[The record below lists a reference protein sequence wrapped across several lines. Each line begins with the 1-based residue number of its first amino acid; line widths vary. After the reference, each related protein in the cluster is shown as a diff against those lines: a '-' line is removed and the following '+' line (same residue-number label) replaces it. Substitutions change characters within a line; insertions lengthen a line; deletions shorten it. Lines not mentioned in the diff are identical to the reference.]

1 MYLTEEDAKKKCCPV
16 MTRVDK
22 NEPIVSDKI
31 IKCITSNCIMWR
43 WKHSMREPHSQGY
56 CGLVSKPDE

>member
-1 MYLTEEDAKKKCCPV
+1 MYLTEEDVKKKCCPV

-31 IKCITSNCIMWR
+31 IKCIVSNCIMWR
-43 WKHSMREPHSQGY
+43 WKRDMREPYSLGY
-56 CGLVSKPDE
+56 CGLASKPEE